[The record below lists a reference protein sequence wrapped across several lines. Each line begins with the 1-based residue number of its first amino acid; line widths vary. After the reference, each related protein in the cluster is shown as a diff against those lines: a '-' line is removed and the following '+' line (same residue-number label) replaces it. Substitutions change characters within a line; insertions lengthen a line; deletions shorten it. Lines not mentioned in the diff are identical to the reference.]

1 MTLEQRGFPEPGVGM
16 PVLVVA
22 HPDDEALWFSSVLD
36 RVGRIVVCFL
46 AHSRFPE
53 LAEARRESLAK
64 HPLADRIV
72 SLEIEESRSFAKA
85 DWSDPVETDDGLE
98 LRADAAAAYAE
109 SANALATALP
119 PLLADATAVIT
130 HNPWG
135 EYGHEDHVQ
144 VCRIATGEAVQRQ
157 IPVFYS
163 NYASYRSLP
172 LLRRYVGAGAGH
184 YHVLPT
190 APALGES
197 IAEIYRACGA
207 WTWFDDYR
215 WFGHDCYIEG
225 PLTPGAG
232 RDGGW
237 VAPINLVETRHDPMP
252 PANRT
257 APKLIDRIRS
267 TLSSVANPTSGRD
280 D

>member
-1 MTLEQRGFPEPGVGM
+1 MTLEQRGFPEPGAGEA
-16 PVLVVA
+16 VLVVA

-36 RVGRIVVCFL
+36 RVARIVVCFL
-46 AHSRFPE
+46 AHRGFPE
-53 LAEARRESLAK
+53 LAQARRESLAR

-85 DWSDPVETDDGLE
+85 DWSEPVESDNGLE
-98 LRADAAAAYAE
+98 LRADAAAAYAK
-109 SANALATALP
+109 SAHALANALP
-119 PLLADATAVIT
+119 PLLENATAVIT

-144 VCRIATGEAVQRQ
+144 VCRIATRAAVERR
-157 IPVFYS
+157 IPIFYS

-172 LLRRYVGAGAGH
+172 LLRHYVGAGARH
-184 YHVLPT
+184 YHILPT
-190 APALGES
+190 APALGEA
-197 IAEIYRACGA
+197 IAQVYRDCGA

-225 PLTPGAG
+225 PLTPGTG

-252 PANRT
+252 PPGKSERS
-257 APKLIDRIRS
+257 LMDRIRRN
-267 TLSSVANPTSGRD
+267 LSSVAGSAGARRD
-280 D
+280 